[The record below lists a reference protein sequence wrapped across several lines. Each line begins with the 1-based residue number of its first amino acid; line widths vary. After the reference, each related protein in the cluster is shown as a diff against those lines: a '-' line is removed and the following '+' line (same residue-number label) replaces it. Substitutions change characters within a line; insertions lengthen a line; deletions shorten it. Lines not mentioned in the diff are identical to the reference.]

1 MTPNLTEIILDMGGE
16 LPVNDRDEVDFF
28 DMPSMFPGQF
38 MVTKKGHKRSLEV
51 TIIRDKTNSSILFNI
66 NSYFA
71 YFKPIVINGK
81 IDDYLTN
88 IRKFLD
94 SDKIIAGKLE
104 NKDGRSVKF
113 IQSGVDVPIEFY
125 SLDSDMNLHKSEVSL
140 KYKPAKNL
148 LELTLIY
155 DNNVKAEFDTN
166 ANYSLKDINKK
177 GLFKS
182 KEIKSG
188 NLLSEADN
196 TLYIDKSIPLKL
208 YAKSSKE

>member
-1 MTPNLTEIILDMGGE
+1 MTPNLTEIILDMGE
-16 LPVNDRDEVDFF
+16 LPINDRDEVDFF
-28 DMPSMFPGQF
+28 DMPDMFPGQF
-38 MVTKKGHKRSLEV
+38 MVTKKGHKRMLEV
-51 TIIRDKTNSSILFNI
+51 TLYRDKTNSNILFEI
-66 NSYFA
+66 KSDFA
-71 YFKPIVINGK
+71 YFKPIVSNGK
-81 IDDYLTN
+81 IDDHLTN
-88 IRKFLD
+88 IRNFLD
-94 SDKIIAGKLE
+94 SDNIIAGRLE
-104 NKDGRSVKF
+104 NKDSKSIKF
-113 IQSGVDVPIEFY
+113 IQSGVNVPIEFY
-125 SLDSDMNLHKSEVSL
+125 SLDSDMNMHTSQISL

-166 ANYSLKDINKK
+166 ANYSLKEINKK

-188 NLLSEADN
+188 NLLSETDN